1 MTDWRIAARIAGAVG
16 KAAVAEGLASN
27 PLSRG
32 KLEKLAIEAIS
43 SSRARVEK
51 LVAAGLISSMPR

>member
-1 MTDWRIAARIAGAVG
+1 
-16 KAAVAEGLASN
+16 VAEGLASN